1 MTNQP
6 ITVVVT
12 DANVLINFCHIGRLM
27 LLGDLAPYRF
37 MVPAEVVNEIVEP
50 AQKADMAAALT
61 RGVIAEATI
70 DSLEALAL
78 FGTLRD
84 IMGRGE
90 AACLALAKTEGWWLA
105 SDEKRRFQRMAID
118 LIGEDRIIGTETL
131 LRHAIAIGQ
140 VSIDDAD
147 AYKALL
153 ETRRFAMPFASFRD
167 LA

>member
-1 MTNQP
+1 MSSLP

-27 LLGDLAPYRF
+27 LLADLVPYRF
-37 MVPAEVVNEIVEP
+37 IVPVEVVNEIVEP
-50 AQKADMAAALT
+50 AQKADMAAALAQ
-61 RGVIAEATI
+61 GAIAEVAI
-70 DSLEALAL
+70 DSLDALAL

-105 SDEKRRFQRMAID
+105 SDEKRRFRRMAID

-140 VSIDDAD
+140 VSIDEAD
-147 AYKALL
+147 AYKAVL
-153 ETRRFAMPFASFRD
+153 ETKRFAMPFASFRD

>member
-1 MTNQP
+1 MSNQP

-37 MVPAEVVNEIVEP
+37 MVPAEVVNEIAEP

-61 RGVIAEATI
+61 RGVIAEVTI

-105 SDEKRRFQRMAID
+105 SDEKRRFRRMAID

-131 LRHAIAIGQ
+131 LRHAIVIGQ

-153 ETRRFAMPFASFRD
+153 ETRRFAMPF
-167 LA
+167 